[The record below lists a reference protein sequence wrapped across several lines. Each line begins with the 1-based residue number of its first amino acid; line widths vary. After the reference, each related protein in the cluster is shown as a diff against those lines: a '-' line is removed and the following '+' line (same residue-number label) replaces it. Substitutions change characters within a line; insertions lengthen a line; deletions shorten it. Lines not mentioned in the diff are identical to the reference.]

1 MGMQPL
7 IGSRQKVPLLASC
20 TRKTLMETP
29 TANKLPLSTSPTTTP
44 QTQHRPRQHTTVLPS
59 MSRTP
64 KDAPEK
70 ASTQPQHQLQ
80 HPHDCAADIGYCPQ
94 HQTPEVK
101 AQWCKTAGAQ
111 KLCATTC
118 CGMGK

>member
-59 MSRTP
+59 TSRTP

-70 ASTQPQHQLQ
+70 ASTQPQHQLPSQLQLQ
-80 HPHDCAADIGYCPQ
+80 HPHVCLSARL
-94 HQTPEVK
+94 
-101 AQWCKTAGAQ
+101 
-111 KLCATTC
+111 LCN
-118 CGMGK
+118 KFEHSKSKK